1 MQNISDF
8 IDAIIHTK
16 YINSILVVLISFIV
30 YKTIVYL
37 VLKGSKNLT
46 SNRGRT
52 YLKMIKSVF
61 RYIIMLLTI
70 LVLLQINGVNV
81 SSMLAGVGIISVII
95 GFAVQDVLKDII
107 KGFNIIADKY
117 FQVGDVVKYG
127 EIEGKVLAIGL
138 KTTKIEDVR
147 SFNTIS
153 IANRNIEQIEVV
165 SNSIDVFIPVPYE
178 VSLEDAEKAMADIV
192 GLVKQ
197 MENVDDCNYRG
208 VSELADSSIKYMINT
223 RCNPLLKVQ
232 MRRNIIRCVLLGLR
246 ENNIQVPYN
255 QIDVHTK

>member
-1 MQNISDF
+1 
-8 IDAIIHTK
+8 
-16 YINSILVVLISFIV
+16 
-30 YKTIVYL
+30 
-37 VLKGSKNLT
+37 
-46 SNRGRT
+46 
-52 YLKMIKSVF
+52 
-61 RYIIMLLTI
+61 
-70 LVLLQINGVNV
+70 
-81 SSMLAGVGIISVII
+81 MLAGVGIISVII

-232 MRRNIIRCVLLGLR
+232 MRRNVIRCVLLGLR